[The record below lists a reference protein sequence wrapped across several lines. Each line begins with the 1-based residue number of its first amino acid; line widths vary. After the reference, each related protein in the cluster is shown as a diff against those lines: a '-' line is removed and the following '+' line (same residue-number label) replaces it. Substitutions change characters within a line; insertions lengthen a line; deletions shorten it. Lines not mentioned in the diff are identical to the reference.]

1 MKQITRWSPDTCSC
15 VLDIEWDDTEPE
27 SSRTHTIKA
36 VVSRCGS
43 HQAGS
48 DEGIFKAVLS
58 ENTRKNRVFGLAQQA
73 LPGVTLE
80 DYDWSFDAERVLEV
94 KFANMTPAQKVQL
107 QQDCD
112 NQFRNLVKIT
122 EKQFEIR

>member
-1 MKQITRWSPDTCSC
+1 LKQITRWSPDTCSC

-36 VVSRCGS
+36 VVNRCGS

-48 DEGIFKAVLS
+48 DEDVFKAVLS
-58 ENTRKNRVFGLAQQA
+58 ENTRKNRVFTLAQKV
-73 LPGVTLE
+73 LPELTVE
-80 DYDWSFDAERVLEV
+80 DYEWSFDAKRVLEV
-94 KFANMTPAQKVQL
+94 KFTNMTPAQKARL

-112 NQFRNLVKIT
+112 NQFGSLVKIT
-122 EKQFEIR
+122 EKQIEIR